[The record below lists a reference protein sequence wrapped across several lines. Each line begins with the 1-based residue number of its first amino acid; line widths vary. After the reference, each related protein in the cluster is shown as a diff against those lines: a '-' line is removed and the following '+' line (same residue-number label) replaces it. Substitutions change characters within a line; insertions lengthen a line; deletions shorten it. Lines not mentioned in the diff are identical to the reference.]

1 MILLACLVLLVALGL
16 VERLAARRARAAVPI
31 RIHVNGT
38 RGKSTVTRLVAAALR
53 EAGIPTF
60 AKVTGTTPRLILPDG
75 SEQPVV
81 RRAPANIREQAWL
94 LRRAGRAGAR
104 ALVAECMAVRPDLL
118 WVSEREMLQA
128 TIGVITN
135 VRFDHTEVMG
145 RTLDRIAQSLAN
157 SVPRRGILVTGDRR
171 FAALFAARCAK
182 LGTRVI
188 VAENGGGRVLPF
200 GMIPSCGPVK
210 NAHEGERPPDPLCP
224 SWLREDIA
232 IALAVTRALGI
243 SDEVA
248 TRGMER
254 AAPDPGAAAQGRA
267 TLGGREI
274 GWIDA
279 TAANDPESLDL
290 LADEGRDSC
299 RGAPT
304 IHLTVYNHRF
314 DRPARLATFAASSRV
329 FRASRQILLTGDRPS
344 LSLAARVRRLCPGAG
359 IRFVGRGH
367 VSGRRPSR
375 RSGALRKSGAATAD
389 RLLAALEDALARQ
402 PDVDRIVF
410 CGNTRG
416 FARPFPA
423 PVDDRHATPD
433 TGRRTAT
440 VQ

>member
-1 MILLACLVLLVALGL
+1 
-16 VERLAARRARAAVPI
+16 
-31 RIHVNGT
+31 
-38 RGKSTVTRLVAAALR
+38 
-53 EAGIPTF
+53 
-60 AKVTGTTPRLILPDG
+60 
-75 SEQPVV
+75 
-81 RRAPANIREQAWL
+81 
-94 LRRAGRAGAR
+94 
-104 ALVAECMAVRPDLL
+104 MAVRPDLL

-290 LADEGRDSC
+290 LAREWAEQARPLRTTAAGHGVSAAGHVAGGQIC
-299 RGAPT
+299 
-304 IHLTVYNHRF
+304 VYNHRF

-375 RSGALRKSGAATAD
+375 RSGAPRKSGAATAD

-440 VQ
+440 VR